1 MIFTLCYL
9 LVMSVIRTHTHIS
22 LFIRKVSDGKGQKG
36 HNWHSLNRKSIMEVC
51 TKFSWRAATRYLLT
65 MWLMSEYPL
74 QILEWLFA
82 IDYFHLAS
90 SALVKRM
97 MALALLTRRL
107 VTMLWNLAS
116 SALEG
121 TFSWTAMQM
130 FRLAAWHN
138 IHRVTPHRAEIKYLW
153 KDVGI
158 LPISNSNMLFD
169 DSM

>member
-1 MIFTLCYL
+1 MRNIPTSPKVHHMIFTLCYL

-22 LFIRKVSDGKGQKG
+22 LLIRKVSDGKGQKG
-36 HNWHSLNRKSIMEVC
+36 HNWHSMNRKSIMEVC

-82 IDYFHLAS
+82 IDYFYLAS

-138 IHRVTPHRAEIKYLW
+138 IHQVTPHRAEIKY
-153 KDVGI
+153 I
-158 LPISNSNMLFD
+158 FTNP
-169 DSM
+169 